1 MENLT
6 REGIIALLATN
17 DKAVERA
24 LVVLAD
30 RQTSDELAG
39 KTTTKRNGRGF
50 NQFDAPIFTDMA
62 LSVKRGRRLTP
73 RQLALCRKPNS
84 HGTARIAKYAGQLL
98 EAAIAKQ
105 QAKVAPPAPKPV
117 TIQLDGETMQ
127 RCGEYEQAG
136 MF

>member
-1 MENLT
+1 METLT

-17 DKAVERA
+17 DRAVERA

-73 RQLALCRKPNS
+73 RQLALCRKENS
-84 HGTARIAKYAGQLL
+84 HGTPRIAKYAGQLL
-98 EAAIAKQ
+98 EEALAKQ
-105 QAKVAPPAPKPV
+105 QTKAAPPAPKPV
-117 TIQLDGETMQ
+117 TIQLSGEAMQ
-127 RCGEYEQAG
+127 RSADYDQPG